1 MIRKQIVL
9 DKNKNICRTLLA
21 IVDENNT
28 VINYVVAWEYIP
40 ACETWLVG
48 NYFDKTQLMEAI
60 ELLHYERED

>member
-21 IVDENNT
+21 IVDENNI
-28 VINYVVAWEYIP
+28 VIKYVVAWEYIP
-40 ACETWLVG
+40 ECETWLAG